1 MKNISKHISALVV
14 ALLIGVVALAG
25 NEGIRIFPN
34 PAADVVNFEITPD
47 SKLGDD
53 VVVTIYDL
61 LGNIIYEEQCTAG
74 TVTVPLPTEMPS
86 GMYIVTFEDIN
97 RKIRVTSKMQKR

>member
-1 MKNISKHISALVV
+1 MAIT
-14 ALLIGVVALAG
+14 LLMSVMVLAG
-25 NEGIRIFPN
+25 NEGVRIFPN

-53 VVVTIYDL
+53 VVITIYDL
-61 LGNIIYEEQCTAG
+61 LGNIIYEEQCSAG
-74 TVTVPLPTEMPS
+74 TVSVPLPTEMPS